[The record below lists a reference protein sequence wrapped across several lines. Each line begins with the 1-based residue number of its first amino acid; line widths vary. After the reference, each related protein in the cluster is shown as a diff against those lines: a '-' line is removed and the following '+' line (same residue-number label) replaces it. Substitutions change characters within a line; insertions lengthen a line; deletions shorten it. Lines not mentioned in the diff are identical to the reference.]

1 MTDKT
6 KKALLAATV
15 SMTALAGCTKAPTT
29 PAPVTPN
36 PGQATV
42 VKNASDVRPV
52 GGTADIPAPPCPQ
65 PGAPGV
71 PAIFNADCRF
81 IAFTACRPGYY
92 GDQAGSLFLYD
103 DAIKDVY
110 VLNGALAGLNSQVSA
125 ITGSQ
130 KAVQGPGS
138 CSELEEI
145 NPFAFADGKVL
156 FSFGHYVYV
165 YDMVAEERVAVAFDG
180 QSARFG
186 GPRAT
191 VTADGHLLAYVS
203 NRGTVVLKETD
214 GAFYTKTRE
223 LTKIAAEANVLGNIN
238 GQYYGATGVIYD
250 LAISGDGRWL
260 ALNIDGILFLYD
272 VLNPHLFQLLP
283 LGGDAL
289 AGKPDRIGHVA
300 ISFDGRFI
308 AFTVNRKRVDKQQV
322 TGNYLVGDNDSRLL
336 VLDRQTGY
344 IDTVPYANLGDTITG
359 SNYYPIILDPVF
371 CNDGRSLFFEILVG
385 NTFKVWRYD
394 LLNETLRA
402 LVILNNVLGEDVDNT
417 LVSQPNLDP

>member
-1 MTDKT
+1 MTPMT
-6 KKALLAATV
+6 KKALLATTLSISAI
-15 SMTALAGCTKAPTT
+15 AGCSKAPTT
-29 PAPVTPN
+29 PVTPPRQDAPVEKIIN
-36 PGQATV
+36 D
-42 VKNASDVRPV
+42 VKPV
-52 GGTADIPAPPCPQ
+52 GGVGDIATPPCPQ
-65 PGAPGV
+65 PGV
-71 PAIFNADCRF
+71 PALFNADCRF
-81 IAFTACRPGYY
+81 IAFTACRRGWHE
-92 GDQAGSLFLYD
+92 DTAGSLFLYD

-110 VLNGALAGLNSQVSA
+110 VLNGALAGLNSQVSD
-125 ITGSQ
+125 ITDSQ
-130 KAVQGPGS
+130 KGVNGTSS
-138 CSELEEI
+138 CSTLETI

-165 YDMVAEERVAVAFDG
+165 YDMIAEERVAVAFDG
-180 QSARFG
+180 QSDNFG

-223 LTKIAAEANVLGNIN
+223 LTKIAAEAQVLGDIN
-238 GQYYGATGVIYD
+238 GDHYGQTGVIYD

-260 ALNIDGILFLYD
+260 VVNIDGILHLYD
-272 VLNPHLFQLLP
+272 VANPHLFQLLP

-300 ISFDGRFI
+300 INFDGRFV
-308 AFTVNRKRVDKQQV
+308 AFTVNRRRVTTQQD

-344 IDTVPYANLGDTITG
+344 IDTVPYANLGDTI
-359 SNYYPIILDPVF
+359 SNRNYPIILDPVF
-371 CNDGRSLFFEILVG
+371 CNDGRSLFFEILIG
-385 NTFKVWRYD
+385 DTFKVWRYD

-402 LVILNNVLGEDVDNT
+402 MVILNNALGEDVDDT
-417 LVSQPNLDP
+417 LVSQPDLDP